1 MGLVTCILARGPLY
15 ISSREGDFIVLAIF
29 SSFVGERG
37 VYYTPKGTAVLGSR
51 LNVGPTHGEL
61 GVTLINESQ
70 GARDNREMTRGNK
83 QTRPVVRND
92 KLTNLQ
98 IQNANVSGS
107 ARWAAQ
113 KPRPWTAI

>member
-1 MGLVTCILARGPLY
+1 M
-15 ISSREGDFIVLAIF
+15 
-29 SSFVGERG
+29 GERG
-37 VYYTPKGTAVLGSR
+37 VYYTPKGGRRSGSR

-70 GARDNREMTRGNK
+70 GTRDNREMTRGNE
-83 QTRPVVRND
+83 QTRPVVQND
-92 KLTNLQ
+92 KLTDLQ